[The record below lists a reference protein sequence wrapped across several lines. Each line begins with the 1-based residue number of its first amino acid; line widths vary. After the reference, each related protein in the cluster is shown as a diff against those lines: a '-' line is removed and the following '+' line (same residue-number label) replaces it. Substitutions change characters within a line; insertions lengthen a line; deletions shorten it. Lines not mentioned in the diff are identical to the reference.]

1 MITRVQYICVNIKL
15 IMRTKHIDVKLYF
28 IRDLVDKEEVEVKKI
43 NTSVNLVDYFTKAS
57 PTLKFELYNSLIG
70 LV

>member
-1 MITRVQYICVNIKL
+1 
-15 IMRTKHIDVKLYF
+15 MRTKHIDVKLYF

-43 NTSVNLVDYFTKAS
+43 NTSVNLVDYFTKAL